1 MEEATIETSAE
12 TAARLRRVVTR
23 LNRKLRASA
32 LGGVSPAQASMLA
45 SIAKLESPSLGDLA
59 IEEQIQPPSV
69 TRLVKDMQLA
79 GLIAMS
85 PHPEDRRST
94 RVTLTA
100 TGRKELDTIRKK
112 KAEFIEQRLLTLSVA
127 DQRRAREVATFL
139 ETLLEDR

>member
-79 GLIAMS
+79 GLIA
-85 PHPEDRRST
+85 
-94 RVTLTA
+94 V
-100 TGRKELDTIRKK
+100 
-112 KAEFIEQRLLTLSVA
+112 
-127 DQRRAREVATFL
+127 RA
-139 ETLLEDR
+139 